1 MKLFTR
7 EQLRAWDQATI
18 GNFYAASSDLM
29 ELAGS
34 QCALALLDS
43 APAGRY
49 VFFCGTG
56 NNGGDG
62 LVMARL
68 LHEQQISVLVH
79 IIGEPDKGSNDFRLN
94 LQRALDSDVQLKF
107 IHEMPEDEFEIEQ
120 DDVLVDAIIGTG
132 LRGPIEDWRA
142 DLIEELNRFT
152 NPIVSIDI
160 PSGMD
165 ADAMEEQVS
174 SIINAFTT
182 LTLEVPK
189 RAMLFSENDRYVGK
203 LVIVPLAL
211 DPRYAEE
218 ANCNWQFVDEEDR
231 YHALRPVEKYRHK
244 GTRGHV
250 QLVAGSRGMMGAAI
264 LSTYAAMRSGA
275 GKVTACVPE
284 CGAQIMQASVPEALC
299 KLVFGVD
306 ACGHF
311 EDVDGATALVIGPG
325 CSTGT
330 EATKMIDTWLS
341 VSKLPAIVD
350 ADALNIIAREGWLKR
365 LPHRSIITPHVGEF
379 DRLFGKHYSSFD
391 RLETQLKM
399 SGELQIFIVLKG
411 AHTRITA
418 PNGFVYFNSTGNPG
432 MATAGSGDV
441 LSGMIGSFLGQG
453 YEPLDAA
460 LLGVFLHG
468 LAGDFAAES
477 RGVDTMIARD
487 IIECI
492 SDAYVHLRNYGR
504 EVG

>member
-1 MKLFTR
+1 MKLFTC
-7 EQLRAWDQATI
+7 EQLRAWDQASI
-18 GNFYAASSDLM
+18 GNFYASSSDLM
-29 ELAGS
+29 EQAGS
-34 QCALALLDS
+34 QCALVLLDR

-68 LHEQQISVLVH
+68 LHEQQISVHVH
-79 IIGEPDKGSNDFRLN
+79 IIGEPDKGSEDFRLN

-120 DDVLVDAIIGTG
+120 NDVLVDALIGTG
-132 LRGPIEDWRA
+132 LRGAVEDWRA
-142 DLIEELNRFT
+142 DLIEELNGFT

-160 PSGMD
+160 PSGLD
-165 ADAMEEQVS
+165 ADAMEEQEG

-211 DPRYAEE
+211 NPQYAEE
-218 ANCNWQFVDEEDR
+218 ENCHWQFVDDEDL
-231 YHALRPVEKYRHK
+231 YHVLRPVEKYRHK
-244 GTRGHV
+244 GTRGHL
-250 QLVAGSRGMMGAAI
+250 QMVAGSRGMMGAAM
-264 LSTYAAMRSGA
+264 LSTYAAMRAGS

-284 CGAQIMQASVPEALC
+284 CGIQMMQTSVPEALC
-299 KLVFGVD
+299 KSVLGVY
-306 ACGHF
+306 ACGHY
-311 EDVDGATALVIGPG
+311 EDVEGATALVIGPG
-325 CSTGT
+325 CSTGA

-365 LPHRSIITPHVGEF
+365 LPQRCIITPHVGEF

-391 RLETQLKM
+391 RLQTQLNM
-399 SGELQIFIVLKG
+399 SSELKIFVVLKG

-432 MATAGSGDV
+432 LATAGSGDV
-441 LSGMIGSFLGQG
+441 LSGMIGSFLAQG

-477 RGVDTMIARD
+477 RGVDSMIARD
-487 IIECI
+487 IIEFI
-492 SDAYVHLRNYGR
+492 GDAYLQLRSFGN
-504 EVG
+504 VPD